1 MRKRE
6 GNKEQAILDAAV
18 KVFALYGYHRAKI
31 SSVAD
36 QAGVATGSVYLY
48 FDNKEDI
55 LLTIFDRL
63 WTELTDGLRV
73 IVKRSDIDP
82 LQKLDLVID
91 KLFDLFIA
99 NPALASVFVNEQ
111 HHLIKDK
118 RGNVAKQY
126 DDFLDLAEEII
137 REGVH
142 KNKFN
147 PDVDIKL
154 FRHFITGGLRSVLR
168 QWSEKSQTL
177 TLHRLRQNVKYF
189 IQHGIL

>member
-1 MRKRE
+1 
-6 GNKEQAILDAAV
+6 V
-18 KVFALYGYHRAKI
+18 KVFAQHGFHRAKI
-31 SSVAD
+31 SSIAD
-36 QAGVATGSVYLY
+36 HAGVATGSVYLY
-48 FDNKEDI
+48 FKNKEGL

-63 WTELTDGLRV
+63 WSELTDGLRV

-111 HHLIKDK
+111 HHLIKEK

-126 DDFLDLAEEII
+126 NDFLDLAEEII
-137 REGVH
+137 REGVRRSM
-142 KNKFN
+142 FN
-147 PDVDIKL
+147 ADVDIKL

-168 QWSEKSQTL
+168 QWSEQPQTL

-189 IQHGIL
+189 IKHGLL

>member
-6 GNKEQAILDAAV
+6 GNKEQAILAAAV
-18 KVFALYGYHRAKI
+18 KVFAQHGFHRAKI
-31 SSVAD
+31 STIAD
-36 QAGVATGSVYLY
+36 NAGVAIGSIYLY
-48 FDNKEDI
+48 YKNKESI

-63 WTELTDGLRV
+63 WTELTDGLRI

-82 LQKLDLVID
+82 SQKLDLVID

-111 HHLIKDK
+111 HHLIKEK
-118 RGNVAKQY
+118 RGNVAQQY
-126 DDFLDLAEEII
+126 DAFLDLAEEII
-137 REGVH
+137 REGVR
-142 KNKFN
+142 KRKFN
-147 PDVDIKL
+147 ADVDIKL

-168 QWSEKSQTL
+168 QWSEQSQTL

-189 IQHGIL
+189 IKHGLL